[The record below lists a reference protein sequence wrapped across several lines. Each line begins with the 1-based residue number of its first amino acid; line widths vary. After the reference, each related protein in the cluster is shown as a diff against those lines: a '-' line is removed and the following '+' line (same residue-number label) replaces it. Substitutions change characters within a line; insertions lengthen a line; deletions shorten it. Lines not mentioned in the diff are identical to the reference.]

1 MVYSSIQKLN
11 LRILFFSSSQT
22 RSGGTRQALYTA
34 QELQKLG
41 HDIIFI
47 VPAKSS
53 IIKKGPDIQWI
64 KLPDKANLWKK
75 TFLETV
81 QKFQPDIVHAFHNKA
96 VKKISWWS
104 LLFKKKYHFLCLAH
118 RGVVFRPNNP
128 LPYWSPGI
136 DCFTAN
142 SRACAKKLAGIGV
155 PGKKIKVIYN
165 CLPPQRVLP
174 ITPRHAILK
183 KLGINKKKVIIGTIS
198 GDSPNKGIDVL
209 LQAIAKI
216 KGANIEVII
225 IGGTTKK
232 WLPVCR
238 KLNIHTFT
246 HILGHQENIADYLQI
261 FDIFC
266 IPSFSESMPNTLL
279 EATHFGL
286 PIVASNVGGI
296 PEVLENNG
304 LLFPPGDSRQLTHH
318 LKQLIFSPTL
328 RHSLHQKSL
337 ALKKLFLPQT
347 KARALENLY
356 RNLISKKDNTHV
368 G

>member
-1 MVYSSIQKLN
+1 MR
-11 LRILFFSSSQT
+11 LRIIFFSSSQT
-22 RSGGTRQALYTA
+22 SSGGTRQALYSA

-41 HDIIFI
+41 HEIIFF

-53 IIKKGPDIQWI
+53 IIEKGPDIDWI
-64 KLPDKANLWKK
+64 ELPGKTNLWKK
-75 TFLETV
+75 TFLDTV

-142 SRACAKKLAGIGV
+142 SHACAKKLTSIGV
-155 PGKKIKVIYN
+155 LRKKVKVIYN

-174 ITPRHAILK
+174 ANPPHAILK
-183 KLGINKKKVIIGTIS
+183 KLGIDKKKVIIGTIS
-198 GDSPNKGIDVL
+198 GDSPNKGINVL
-209 LQAIAKI
+209 LQAVAKI
-216 KGANIEVII
+216 EDTDFVLII
-225 IGGTTKK
+225 IGGTPKK
-232 WLPVCR
+232 WLPVCHQ
-238 KLNIHTFT
+238 LNIHTFT

-296 PEVLENNG
+296 PEVLEGNG
-304 LLFPPGDSRQLTHH
+304 LLFAAGDSKQLTHH
-318 LKQLIFSPTL
+318 LKQLISSPAL
-328 RHSLHQKSL
+328 RNSLGQKSL

-347 KARALENLY
+347 KARTLENLY
-356 RNLISKKDNTHV
+356 RDLISKKDNTHV